1 MLRDT
6 TMVGLIT
13 RGVDCIY
20 NTEFVQANEAY
31 LKIKHAY
38 PNHPIPYIF
47 KALLTYWENYPLSPS
62 SPVRESFEKD
72 LLTSIRLC
80 EKKINKNDEA
90 EYLMTNLGA
99 RGLLLLFYADN
110 EMSMEVIPLV
120 SSTYQYVRRSF
131 YFTGSN
137 PDLYFITGLY
147 KYYREAYPEAHP
159 IYKSIA
165 FLFPKG
171 NCKEGLNELQLAARH
186 SIFMK
191 AEAYS
196 FLTGIYIS
204 FENDFQQALNYSK
217 TLHELYP
224 NNLQYLAVY
233 IKNLLLTKRYDEAE
247 RIINHACGI
256 HQNKYLQA
264 QLTILQ
270 GILYEKKYRNL
281 QKAKTYYLNGLK
293 DTAPFGVFA
302 GEYNAYAYYGLS
314 RISSANNDNHMK
326 RVYRKEALEQSD
338 YENVNFDD

>member
-1 MLRDT
+1 MLNT
-6 TMVGLIT
+6 IK

-20 NTEFVQANEAY
+20 NAEFVEANDIY
-31 LKIKHAY
+31 LKIKLAF

-47 KALLTYWENYPLSPS
+47 KALLTYWENYPLIPS
-62 SPVRESFEKD
+62 SPARQTYEKD
-72 LLTSIRLC
+72 LFTSIKLC
-80 EKKINKNDEA
+80 EKKIPKNDEA
-90 EYLMTNLGA
+90 EYLMANMAA

-110 EMSMEVIPLV
+110 EMSMEVISLA

-131 YFTGSN
+131 DFTGSYY
-137 PDLYFITGLY
+137 DFYFVTGLY

-165 FLFPKG
+165 FLFPRG
-171 NCKEGLNELQLAARH
+171 NRKEGLEELQLAAKN

-204 FENDFQQALNYSK
+204 FENNFHQALNYSRNV
-217 TLHELYP
+217 HEYYP
-224 NNLQYLAVY
+224 GNVQYLAVY
-233 IKNLLLTKRYDEAE
+233 IKNLLLTKQYDEAE
-247 RIINHACGI
+247 QIINTLRDKY
-256 HQNKYLQA
+256 QNKYLQA

-270 GILYEKKYRNL
+270 GILYEKKYSDL
-281 QKAKTYYLNGLK
+281 QRARTYYLKGLK

-314 RISSANNDNHMK
+314 RISAFYNDNHMK

-338 YENVNFDD
+338 YKNVNFDD